1 MANQALGACPV
12 CGSPMRVAEYACTG
26 CGITVRGEFE
36 QSELCNL
43 PADLLHFVRVFLC
56 AEGSLKQVERELGIS
71 YPTVK
76 ARLARVNQILAVP
89 AFSDMVETQKRVR
102 LLKEFSEGRLTK
114 EQLLE
119 NL

>member
-12 CGSPMRVAEYACTG
+12 CSAPMRIAEYACTG
-26 CGITVRGEFE
+26 CGITVRGDFE
-36 QSELCNL
+36 QCELCSL
-43 PADLLHFVRVFLC
+43 PADLLHFVRVFLRC
-56 AEGSLKQVERELGIS
+56 EGSLKQVERELGIS

-89 AFSDMVETQKRVR
+89 AFSDMVETQKRVS

-114 EQLLE
+114 DQLLE